1 MHVTQGD
8 MRMVSHPEFLLKM
21 WSQKAAKSESQHL
34 VTSKTSW
41 KKRTLWGTLGWI
53 PKEHSQWFSTIIAS
67 LYTVYRLKAT
77 WQMTKW
83 HQSKIKSYKYIYIY
97 RLSLFTFWHH
107 PWQENL
113 PLPCYFLPA
122 TSPWRVFFDENN
134 APFSTGPWTPDSH
147 GCNSYIEICP
157 WKLIS
162 LGAAVRK
169 MAPSETTNFVAPT
182 FDGPCILLKDTQ
194 WLLKDP

>member
-1 MHVTQGD
+1 
-8 MRMVSHPEFLLKM
+8 
-21 WSQKAAKSESQHL
+21 
-34 VTSKTSW
+34 
-41 KKRTLWGTLGWI
+41 
-53 PKEHSQWFSTIIAS
+53 
-67 LYTVYRLKAT
+67 
-77 WQMTKW
+77 MTKWQNVW
-83 HQSKIKSYKYIYIY
+83 HQSKIKPSIS
-97 RLSLFTFWHH
+97 RLSLFTFDTI
-107 PWQENL
+107 PGQENL

-147 GCNSYIEICP
+147 GCNSYIEIYP

-169 MAPSETTNFVAPT
+169 MAPSEKTNFVAPT

-194 WLLKDP
+194 WLLKDPYFCCNKKPTIRWSLGKVPAALAANNGP